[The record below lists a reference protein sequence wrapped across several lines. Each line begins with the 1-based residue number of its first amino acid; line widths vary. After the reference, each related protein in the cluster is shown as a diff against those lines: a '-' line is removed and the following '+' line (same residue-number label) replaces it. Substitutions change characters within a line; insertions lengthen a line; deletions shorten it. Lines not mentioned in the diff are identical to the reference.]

1 MICTK
6 TNYNLILDRL
16 TSYINVNIR
25 KQHKK
30 SDLNSKLHSYEA
42 EYDAHNKHASL
53 IHLILFDYIRY

>member
-6 TNYNLILDRL
+6 TDYNLILDRL
-16 TSYINVNIR
+16 TSYTNVNIR

-30 SDLNSKLHSYEA
+30 SDLNSKIHSY
-42 EYDAHNKHASL
+42 AHNKHASL